1 MAIYTFNIEN
11 VELKQENKLQFKSFN
26 SLENTYRD
34 KEIQRV
40 IDHGSSEQLWIATEK
55 VHGANFSFWKTKDE
69 MKVAKRSGFIE
80 LGEKFFN
87 YAAVVDKYK
96 GNLYELHKIYGFKD
110 IVVYGE
116 LFGGNIQKGMSYQD
130 EQDFI
135 AFDLVVDGKVI
146 DKLTALYNM
155 NYVGFKTVPVIGTFE
170 NLSVALSQSE
180 EFNSLLTPLDKD
192 AAPSEGI
199 VIEPVEPSYFAN
211 GSRIYFKKKSKYF
224 NEKVHSNTHK
234 GDKKSTELF
243 ISEEGNDLL
252 GEMEQY
258 ITKARFESVVS
269 KIGEVTIKDIAKITG
284 LMAQDL
290 IEDWQKDNEL
300 VFKDSASTQDAS
312 IITKQLNRKTMEFI
326 RPILL
331 NN

>member
-1 MAIYTFNIEN
+1 MN
-11 VELKQENKLQFKSFN
+11 FKSFN

-40 IDHGSSEQLWIATEK
+40 IDHGLAEQLWIATEK

-96 GNLYELHKIYGFKD
+96 GNLYELHKLFDFKD
-110 IVVYGE
+110 VVVYGE

-135 AFDLVVDGKVI
+135 AFDLVVEGRVI
-146 DKLTALYNM
+146 PKLIALSNM
-155 NYVGFKTVPVIGTFE
+155 QEAGFKTVPIIGIYS
-170 NLSVALSQSE
+170 NLLEALNQSE
-180 EFNSLLTPLDKD
+180 EFNSLLTPKGKE

-211 GSRIYFKKKSKYF
+211 GSRIYFKKKSKHF
-224 NEKVHSNTHK
+224 NEKVHSKTHK
-234 GDKKSTELF
+234 SDKKSTELF

-252 GEMEQY
+252 GDMEQY

-284 LMAQDL
+284 LMVQDL
-290 IEDWQKDNEL
+290 IEDWQKDNES
-300 VFKDSASTQDAS
+300 VFKDSVSTQDAS

>member
-1 MAIYTFNIEN
+1 MN
-11 VELKQENKLQFKSFN
+11 FKSFN

-40 IDHGSSEQLWIATEK
+40 IDHGLAEQLWIATEK

-96 GNLYELHKIYGFKD
+96 GNLYELHKMFGFKD
-110 IVVYGE
+110 VVVYGE

-135 AFDLVVDGKVI
+135 AFDLVVDGRVI
-146 DKLTALYNM
+146 PKLIALNNM
-155 NYVGFKTVPVIGTFE
+155 QEAGFKTVPIIGIYSS
-170 NLSVALSQSE
+170 LSLALTQSE
-180 EFNSLLTPLDKD
+180 EFNSLLTPRDKEP
-192 AAPSEGI
+192 APSEGI

-211 GSRIYFKKKSKYF
+211 GSRIYFKKKSKHF
-224 NEKVHSNTHK
+224 NEKVHSNGHK
-234 GDKKSTELF
+234 SDKKSTELF

-252 GEMEQY
+252 GDMEQY

-284 LMAQDL
+284 LFVQDI
-290 IEDWQKDNEL
+290 IEDWQKDKEG
-300 VFKDSASTQDAS
+300 VIFKESVSTQDAS
-312 IITKQLNRKTMEFI
+312 IITKQLNRKSMDFI

-331 NN
+331 SA